1 MMCGM
6 KPQPKEQYTPKGAK
20 IPVPTWGEV
29 LGDLEK
35 VAKTPAPPK
44 PNKGRRSAPRRSEKQ

>member
-1 MMCGM
+1 MANDSDR
-6 KPQPKEQYTPKGAK
+6 EQYTPKGHK
-20 IPVPTWGEV
+20 IPVPTWGDV

-35 VAKTPAPPK
+35 VAKATPPPK